1 MHSIAYLWVNF
12 SALAGAKGTV
22 GSLSARCLQRDK
34 KTSCW
39 VRTNGS
45 IVKRYLSRNS
55 RLEGQYG
62 FEEEVDPLDLDGTCS
77 PPAPAAAGTA
87 PKATSYPCYSFSRRR
102 RLGFTRL
109 RREIWLRRTQ
119 RPQRWRKPCAALRSC
134 CEYSVTQVF
143 FFLFIGHSRRA
154 AMCYLGFALP
164 IKAILYLLAGREEI
178 ISPYEKPTSPNQ
190 ICSIALFSAK

>member
-1 MHSIAYLWVNF
+1 VE
-12 SALAGAKGTV
+12 
-22 GSLSARCLQRDK
+22 
-34 KTSCW
+34 
-39 VRTNGS
+39 
-45 IVKRYLSRNS
+45 RYLSRNS

-62 FEEEVDPLDLDGTCS
+62 SEEEVDPLDLDGTCS

-119 RPQRWRKPCAALRSC
+119 RPQRWRKPSAALRSC

-143 FFLFIGHSRRA
+143 FLVYRAFVSGCNVLFGLCTPHKSH
-154 AMCYLGFALP
+154 P
-164 IKAILYLLAGREEI
+164 ISAGR
-178 ISPYEKPTSPNQ
+178 PRGDYFT
-190 ICSIALFSAK
+190 L